1 MRPKRSPSVSERSHF
16 ATRWRSWRSRSKRA
30 THTRRIRSAPRPPL
44 PVDLLVVVALF
55 ALQALLVAPLFTGDF
70 TRYRGSIEAAYI
82 SDARFIVDHFPDLS
96 WNQLWY
102 LGFPFEWFYTPL
114 LPALVALLGRLIG
127 DVPAAYRIV
136 AASGFALGPAAL
148 YFAAREVSRSR
159 AAGIFAALAFIF
171 LPSISYLLPGVQ
183 PDASAFSGAALP
195 PPWRLIALAEYGV
208 GPYVLLLS
216 LALIALAL
224 GVRYMRAPFVRLV
237 FVAVITV
244 VTVVLTNLMGV
255 LVAV

>member
-1 MRPKRSPSVSERSHF
+1 M
-16 ATRWRSWRSRSKRA
+16 
-30 THTRRIRSAPRPPL
+30 
-44 PVDLLVVVALF
+44 DLLVVVALF

-148 YFAAREVSRSR
+148 YFAAREPGAPTSPRCRWRSR
-159 AAGIFAALAFIF
+159 
-171 LPSISYLLPGVQ
+171 LPH
-183 PDASAFSGAALP
+183 
-195 PPWRLIALAEYGV
+195 
-208 GPYVLLLS
+208 
-216 LALIALAL
+216 
-224 GVRYMRAPFVRLV
+224 RAPARSGSAAVR
-237 FVAVITV
+237 A
-244 VTVVLTNLMGV
+244 
-255 LVAV
+255 

>member
-1 MRPKRSPSVSERSHF
+1 MRPKRSRSVSERSHF

-30 THTRRIRSAPRPPL
+30 THTRRIRSAPRSPL

-114 LPALVALLGRLIG
+114 LPAIVATLGKLLGNVPQAYRLVAATG
-127 DVPAAYRIV
+127 Y
-136 AASGFALGPAAL
+136 ALGPAAL
-148 YFAAREVSRSR
+148 YLATRQIARLPL
-159 AAGIFAALAFIF
+159 AGAFAALAFIF
-171 LPSISYLLPGVQ
+171 LPSPSYLFPALGS
-183 PDASAFSGAALP
+183 DATSFSTDLVLP
-195 PPWRLIALAEYGV
+195 PNWRL
-208 GPYVLLLS
+208 
-216 LALIALAL
+216 
-224 GVRYMRAPFVRLV
+224 
-237 FVAVITV
+237 
-244 VTVVLTNLMGV
+244 VVLVKYGEGPHV
-255 LVAV
+255 L